1 MQNAMRRMC
10 ALKKIFYGA
19 FLFHI
24 LNLGVVDIFFE
35 KANLPGCGT
44 VNALCGAE
52 LADEFIEFSL
62 VLLMLLLACRF
73 AEVWGGGF
81 LVEGSDE
88 RVVATARAH
97 SLFQAQAEVCGSC
110 GKVVVVE
117 AEATFLVRH

>member
-62 VLLMLLLACRF
+62 VLLMLLANSTDKKLPALHGTIQ
-73 AEVWGGGF
+73 AKV
-81 LVEGSDE
+81 
-88 RVVATARAH
+88 RVKTSTDRGYSKA
-97 SLFQAQAEVCGSC
+97 SNKG
-110 GKVVVVE
+110 
-117 AEATFLVRH
+117 

>member
-1 MQNAMRRMC
+1 MC
-10 ALKKIFYGA
+10 ALKEIFCGA

-24 LNLGVVDIFFE
+24 FNLGVVDIFFE

-44 VNALCGAE
+44 ANALC
-52 LADEFIEFSL
+52 ADEFIEFSL

-97 SLFQAQAEVCGSC
+97 SLFQAQAEVRGSC